1 MRAATIVGIILVLL
15 GIAVL
20 IFGGFS
26 FVREETV
33 IELGPLD
40 VEAAERETIPL
51 PPILGAIS
59 LLGGILLIAMGSRKG

>member
-1 MRAATIVGIILVLL
+1 MKAATIIGIILVLL
-15 GIAVL
+15 GIVAL

-26 FVREETV
+26 FVQEETV

-40 VEAAERETIPL
+40 VQAEERETIPL

-59 LLGGILLIAMGSRKG
+59 LIGGILLIASGSRNR